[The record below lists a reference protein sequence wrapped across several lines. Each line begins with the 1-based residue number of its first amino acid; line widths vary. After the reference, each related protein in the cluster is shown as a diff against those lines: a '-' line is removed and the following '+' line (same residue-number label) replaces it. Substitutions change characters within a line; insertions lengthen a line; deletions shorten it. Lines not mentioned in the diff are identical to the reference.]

1 MQPASRATVLYAA
14 PTDDNGRGTTLQVFC
29 EKLQA
34 AFREA
39 GLMASEEGERDA
51 RPLLL
56 HATVLNT
63 IYVKGGRGGGSGKK
77 GGRRRE
83 RLTVDARPILDRYD
97 DFVWM
102 RDVPLEKIAICRMG
116 AKKVGDDGD
125 EAYEVEAE
133 IDLA

>member
-1 MQPASRATVLYAA
+1 M
-14 PTDDNGRGTTLQVFC
+14 
-29 EKLQA
+29 
-34 AFREA
+34 
-39 GLMASEEGERDA
+39 
-51 RPLLL
+51 LL

-63 IYVKGGRGGGSGKK
+63 IYVKGRDREQHLGQGKWKGKGKGKGK
-77 GGRRRE
+77 GGRRE

-102 RDVPLEKIAICRMG
+102 RDVPIEKVAICRMG

-133 IDLA
+133 IDIA